1 MVREL
6 RELSLTVARCG
17 ASIEMPDVVRARD
30 GLIRRYVKVATPPA
44 PRQVAGRRPGTFVD
58 DVDDLPV
65 YWC

>member
-17 ASIEMPDVVRARD
+17 GAIEMPDVVSARD
-30 GLIRRYVKVATPPA
+30 ELIRRYVKVATPPTA
-44 PRQVAGRRPGTFVD
+44 SAGERRPPTFIG
-58 DVDDLPV
+58 DVNDLPV

>member
-30 GLIRRYVKVATPPA
+30 ELIRRYVKVATPPA
-44 PRQVAGRRPGTFVD
+44 PRPVERRPRTLVGE
-58 DVDDLPV
+58 VDDLPV